1 MRGRYAV
8 VLRDRAAAGDAAA
21 IVHLRQAGFENVAPN
36 IVEIDIDAFWRGGT
50 QGLEHSAVLVVH
62 RSIESEFGCQPVALV
77 GAAGNSDDAAAL
89 DLGDLADDR
98 SDRAGGGRHH
108 DGLASL
114 WFTDLEQSEIGGE
127 PGDAIDAKKMRHR
140 LDLPHFGQMFC
151 RHRGIS
157 LPAGV
162 AEHDIAWRNSRCL

>member
-21 IVHLRQAGFENVAPN
+21 IVHLRQAGFENVAAN
-36 IVEIDIDAFWRGGT
+36 VVEIDIDAFWRSGA

-62 RSIESEFGCQPVALV
+62 RSVESEFGCQPVALV
-77 GAAGNSDDAAAL
+77 AAAGNSDDAAAL

-98 SDRAGGGRHH
+98 SDRAGGGRHY
-108 DGLASL
+108 DSLAGL

-127 PGDAIDAKKMRHR
+127 PGDAIDAQKMRHR
-140 LDLPHFGQMFC
+140 LDLRHFGQVFC
-151 RHRGIS
+151 RHRRVS
-157 LPAGV
+157 LPASV
-162 AEHDIAWRNSRCL
+162 AEHDIARLNFRRF